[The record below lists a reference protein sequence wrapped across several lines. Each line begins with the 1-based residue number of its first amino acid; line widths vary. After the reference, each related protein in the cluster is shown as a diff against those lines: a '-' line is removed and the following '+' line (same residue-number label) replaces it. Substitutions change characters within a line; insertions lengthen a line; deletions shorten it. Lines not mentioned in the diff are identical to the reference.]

1 MVFAFA
7 ALPPEVNSAFLYTG
21 AGSGP
26 LLAASTAWSN
36 LAAELSTTAT
46 AWDSIIGTLTGEQ
59 WTGAGSAAAA
69 AAAQPYVSWL
79 TQTSA
84 AAEQAAAQ
92 AQASAAAYEAAFA
105 GVVPPAVIAAN
116 RSLLATL
123 VATNFLGINMPA
135 IAATEAQYGEMWAQD
150 AAAMYG
156 YAGSSA
162 VAAAVTSFNSPPEP
176 RTSEGRWVA
185 RRKGRVAPLS
195 SELWQCT
202 AYPEIPEAT
211 WAQPLIRDELS

>member
-1 MVFAFA
+1 VRSSRRWWRRIC
-7 ALPPEVNSAFLYTG
+7 LGQN
-21 AGSGP
+21 
-26 LLAASTAWSN
+26 TA
-36 LAAELSTTAT
+36 
-46 AWDSIIGTLTGEQ
+46 
-59 WTGAGSAAAA
+59 
-69 AAAQPYVSWL
+69 
-79 TQTSA
+79 
-84 AAEQAAAQ
+84 
-92 AQASAAAYEAAFA
+92 
-105 GVVPPAVIAAN
+105 
-116 RSLLATL
+116 
-123 VATNFLGINMPA
+123 A

-211 WAQPLIRDELS
+211 WAQPLIREELS

>member
-1 MVFAFA
+1 MAFTRTYLA
-7 ALPPEVNSAFLYTG
+7 SGRTHPCHIGGGRGREQTADQAKSA
-21 AGSGP
+21 
-26 LLAASTAWSN
+26 
-36 LAAELSTTAT
+36 
-46 AWDSIIGTLTGEQ
+46 
-59 WTGAGSAAAA
+59 
-69 AAAQPYVSWL
+69 
-79 TQTSA
+79 
-84 AAEQAAAQ
+84 
-92 AQASAAAYEAAFA
+92 AAAYEAAFA
-105 GVVPPAVIAAN
+105 MTIPSGGRRGQPCAARGAGGDESAWARTLRRSRPP
-116 RSLLATL
+116 R
-123 VATNFLGINMPA
+123 PK
-135 IAATEAQYGEMWAQD
+135 YGEMWAQD